1 MHHNLAQCL
10 THITHL
16 VLVNMISDIVT
27 TSFHLLRLCHSL
39 GHNVKGPRDK
49 GSVSGVALFEG
60 HGTFRRWDLVGHHS
74 VMGSVPLK
82 GVI

>member
-1 MHHNLAQCL
+1 MHHTLAQCL

-16 VLVNMISDIVT
+16 VLVNMISDIAT

-39 GHNVKGPRDK
+39 GHDAKGLHDK

-60 HGTFRRWDLVGHHS
+60 HGTSGGGTL
-74 VMGSVPLK
+74 
-82 GVI
+82 